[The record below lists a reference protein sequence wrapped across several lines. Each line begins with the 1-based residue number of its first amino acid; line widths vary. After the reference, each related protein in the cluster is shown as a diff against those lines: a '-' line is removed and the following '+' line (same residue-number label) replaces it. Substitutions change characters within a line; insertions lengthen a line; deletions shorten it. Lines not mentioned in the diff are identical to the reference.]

1 MTPRLARRMAGVRP
15 SVIGELLRHGADP
28 GVISFA
34 GGYPDPALFPVE
46 ALRSL
51 ADELYLERGAEAL
64 QYGLGDGTPA
74 LKAHVADRMRRDG
87 TPCTA
92 DDVLILQGAQQGLDL
107 VAKMVLDPG
116 DVIVTEDPTFMGA
129 LVAFAPYEPAYAP
142 VRTDAEGMDPDDLAR
157 VLAAT
162 PSARLLYLVPDFQN
176 PTGVTLSL
184 DRRRRILELADRHD
198 LVVLEDSPYR
208 ALRYEGEALPT
219 LRSLDRSGR
228 VIHLGSFSKTLA
240 PGMRLGWAVA
250 SQPYLGKLGLLKIAA
265 DTQVSTINQ
274 VAAAMFMDRF
284 DLDEHI
290 EAIRAAYR
298 RKRDVMLEAFE
309 EWLPAGVTWTVPDGG
324 LFTWLTFPGGFDAEA
339 FMRDELLPKARVAFV
354 PGASFFPVAPRPN
367 TARLNFSGASE
378 DRIREGV
385 RRLGERLHAALDG

>member
-1 MTPRLARRMAGVRP
+1 MSPRFARRMDGVHP

-34 GGYPDPALFPVE
+34 GGYPDPGLFPIE
-46 ALRSL
+46 GLRAIL
-51 ADELYLERGAEAL
+51 DDLLLERGPEAL
-64 QYGLGDGTPA
+64 QYGLGDGTPS
-74 LKAHVADRMRRDG
+74 LKAHVARRMVRDG
-87 TPCTA
+87 VPCSP

-107 VAKMVLDPG
+107 VAKMVVDPG

-142 VRTDAEGMDPDDLAR
+142 VRTDDDGMDPDDLER
-157 VLAAT
+157 VLART
-162 PSARLLYLVPDFQN
+162 PAARLLYVMPDFQN
-176 PTGVTLSL
+176 PTGATLAL

-208 ALRYEGEALPT
+208 DLRYEGESLPT

-228 VIHLGSFSKTLA
+228 VVYLGSFSKILA

-250 SQPYLGKLGLLKIAA
+250 SEPLLGRLGLLKIAA
-265 DTQVSTINQ
+265 DTQVSTVNQ
-274 VAAAMFMDRF
+274 VAASLFMDRF

-290 EAIRAAYR
+290 GTIRAAYR
-298 RKRDVMLEAFE
+298 RKRDLMLEAFE

-324 LFTWLTFPGGFDAEA
+324 LFTWLTFPEGFDATA
-339 FMRDELLPKARVAFV
+339 FMRDRLLPEARVAFV
-354 PGASFFPVAPRPN
+354 PGESFYPVRGSANR
-367 TARLNFSGASE
+367 ARMNFSGASE
-378 DRIREGV
+378 TAIREGV
-385 RRLGERLHAALDG
+385 RRLGGLLHAVLDA